1 MKIYTWSLHKYH
13 VDGFAV
19 QLHEYNLNYMYM
31 FMGNLWK
38 LHTYAF
44 HVLIFVTVK
53 FICFMKWNKIS
64 FLEFQ
69 KLEALT
75 PNILGV

>member
-1 MKIYTWSLHKYH
+1 
-13 VDGFAV
+13 
-19 QLHEYNLNYMYM
+19 M
-31 FMGNLWK
+31 FIGNLWK

-44 HVLIFVTVK
+44 YVLIFFTVK

-69 KLEALT
+69 KLDALT